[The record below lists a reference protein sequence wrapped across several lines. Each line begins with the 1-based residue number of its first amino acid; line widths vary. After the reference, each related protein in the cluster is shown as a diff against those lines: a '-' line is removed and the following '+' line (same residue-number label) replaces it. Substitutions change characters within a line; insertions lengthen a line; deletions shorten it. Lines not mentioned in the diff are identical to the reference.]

1 MGITKRPNLFI
12 IGAMKSGTTSLH
24 NYLGAHPGIFM
35 CEPKEPGYFVE
46 ELTLSRGRHWY
57 SSLFDGAKDE
67 TILGE
72 SSTHYAKLPVYRG
85 VPERIARFN
94 PDARFIFVMRD
105 PVERVISHYWHNVRN
120 LKWEAER
127 RDMLTAVKRDPQYL
141 AFSDYA
147 MQLEPYIK
155 LFGRDR
161 IYITTFESLTTQPRA
176 EVQGV
181 FRWLGVDHTY
191 IPPTLDRRWN
201 SAPEKA
207 MRVRGLGLLNM
218 LRHSPF
224 WEQVAPWIPAE
235 VRALGNRLAERP
247 VSAASEPTDE
257 VVDYLRPRLQE
268 RTAALMAL
276 LGRDFPE
283 WATLWGTDE
292 RRNPGS
298 RCLGVPSADPQL
310 PIR

>member
-12 IGAMKSGTTSLH
+12 VGAMKSGTTSLH
-24 NYLGAHPGIFM
+24 NYLGAHPGVFM

-46 ELTLSRGRHWY
+46 ELTLSRGPQWY

-85 VPERIARFN
+85 VPERIAQFN
-94 PDARFIFVMRD
+94 EHARFIYVMRD
-105 PVERVISHYWHNVRN
+105 PVQRVISHYWHNVRN
-120 LKWEAER
+120 LRWEAER
-127 RDMLTAVKRDPQYL
+127 RDMLTAVKRDPQYQ

-161 IYITTFESLTTQPRA
+161 IYVTTFESLTTEPCA
-176 EVQGV
+176 AVQAV
-181 FRWLGVDHTY
+181 FRWLGVDQTY
-191 IPPTLDRRWN
+191 VPPTLDRRWN

-218 LRHSPF
+218 LRHSPL
-224 WEQVAPWIPAE
+224 WGQVAPWIPAE
-235 VRALGNRLAERP
+235 VRAFGNKLAERP
-247 VSAASEPTDE
+247 VSAASEPADE
-257 VVDYLRPRLQE
+257 VVDYLRPRLQD
-268 RTAALMAL
+268 RTTALVEL

-283 WATLWGTDE
+283 WATLWGTGE
-292 RRNPGS
+292 RRNTGS
-298 RCLGVPSADPQL
+298 RNLGVPGADPQL
-310 PIR
+310 PVR